1 MSSWPARKGAFAQT
15 GHSHLFHES
24 ARSGVKR
31 PILWTMQSGLT
42 EMVWICILFRGSSGQ
57 SLEYSPTRLLILR
70 QTRTRTL
77 RLFVMRLDRGVT

>member
-42 EMVWICILFRGSSGQ
+42 EMVWICILF
-57 SLEYSPTRLLILR
+57 
-70 QTRTRTL
+70 
-77 RLFVMRLDRGVT
+77 